1 MSANI
6 VRQPI
11 IGPDGEAV
19 AYELLYED
27 KGISLY
33 NQQDTM
39 AANMIEDF
47 LLQMD
52 STRLLDDKSF
62 YYFYSKPA

>member
-11 IGPDGEAV
+11 IGPDGEAS

-27 KGISLY
+27 KGVSLY
-33 NQQDTM
+33 NMQDTQ
-39 AANMIEDF
+39 AANND
-47 LLQMD
+47 
-52 STRLLDDKSF
+52 
-62 YYFYSKPA
+62 